1 MPFKGIR
8 QMFSTKIILTALA
21 ISTAIAACVI
31 NARAQEASQVVAIA
45 ASVEPSTVKPT
56 YIDVLKSCG
65 AKWKAREDKK
75 SEGNQGAAAWQAFRA
90 MCVKDSGFVTKRSK

>member
-1 MPFKGIR
+1 
-8 QMFSTKIILTALA
+8 MFSTKIILTALA
-21 ISTAIAACVI
+21 ISTAIAACAI
-31 NARAQEASQVVAIA
+31 NARAQEANATQVAVA
-45 ASVEPSTVKPT
+45 ASVEPSTVAEKPT

>member
-1 MPFKGIR
+1 MY
-8 QMFSTKIILTALA
+8 STKIILTALA
-21 ISTAIAACVI
+21 ISTAIAACAI

-45 ASVEPSTVKPT
+45 ATVEPSTVAEKPT

-65 AKWKAREDKK
+65 AKWKARENKK